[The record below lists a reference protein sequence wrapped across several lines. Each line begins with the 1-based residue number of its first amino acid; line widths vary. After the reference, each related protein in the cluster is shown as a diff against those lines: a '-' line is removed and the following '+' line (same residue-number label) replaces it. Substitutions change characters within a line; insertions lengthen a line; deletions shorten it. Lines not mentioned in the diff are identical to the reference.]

1 MELNSVNHRHKTING
16 IDTLRLVLL
25 YGYVM
30 RSQKNVRVV
39 SVFANQFTFGSKSA
53 FCSNKSI
60 LKIDFLFL
68 CLSPGASRPS
78 PTFRAKIF
86 EEKFSPFQW
95 TGRWKFASNGGS
107 SRHFYRRLNASK
119 SAQIESREDSK
130 THSVAEIGKMVFF
143 L

>member
-39 SVFANQFTFGSKSA
+39 SVFGKNQFTFGSKSA

-60 LKIDFLFL
+60 LKIDFSKAILKFL
-68 CLSPGASRPS
+68 CLRDDLNS
-78 PTFRAKIF
+78 FF
-86 EEKFSPFQW
+86 EKDKKKNQ
-95 TGRWKFASNGGS
+95 T
-107 SRHFYRRLNASK
+107 LNNS
-119 SAQIESREDSK
+119 
-130 THSVAEIGKMVFF
+130 FF
-143 L
+143 LCVCVGPPLLFSLSLLSFLELKEIPRGARAGNCGTVFW